1 MVAKSPLD
9 AHALIVQITGY
20 PAMPLPQVQDADDL
34 AATLRDPSLCG
45 YDEDQVRVLKDGEA
59 SRASLIAAIE
69 SLVAAANTASTVLFY
84 FSGHGGQV
92 KGQTYV
98 VPYDASAS
106 DLAGTSI
113 SAEELRRLFGRC
125 RARRVLLVFDCC
137 YADGLDAKDVLPL
150 EPGLSARAHEIL
162 GEWVIFAAS
171 RAGERSYVL
180 RGQRNGLFTSHFL
193 GGLREGALDGDDFV
207 GPMGLFR
214 YLAPRVT
221 QAEPRQHP
229 VFNCKLEK
237 DFPIARYQGGRKAI
251 VPKAD
256 HEFEYHAL
264 LSFAEAD
271 AELVAQTLLPR
282 LVTSGLKI
290 ATASED
296 LVAPG
301 MDRVLG
307 LERGLELAR
316 RTIVVLSRAFL
327 QQDAATDKYTDFAL
341 LQRKHR
347 DIERGRYTVLP
358 VYIEPVE
365 GLTPLWLRS
374 LVGLRLGAA
383 LRPMDSADRQLDK
396 LIEAVQKPVPRR
408 NPG

>member
-1 MVAKSPLD
+1 M
-9 AHALIVQITGY
+9 
-20 PAMPLPQVQDADDL
+20 
-34 AATLRDPSLCG
+34 
-45 YDEDQVRVLKDGEA
+45 
-59 SRASLIAAIE
+59 
-69 SLVAAANTASTVLFY
+69 
-84 FSGHGGQV
+84 
-92 KGQTYV
+92 
-98 VPYDASAS
+98 PYDASAS

-113 SAEELRRLFGRC
+113 SADELRTLFGRC

-137 YADGLDAKDVLPL
+137 HADGLEAKDVLPL
-150 EPGLSARAHEIL
+150 EPGLSAHAHDTL

-256 HEFEYHAL
+256 AEFQYHAL

-271 AELVAQTLLPR
+271 ADFVAKALLPR
-282 LVTSGLKI
+282 LVTAGLKI

-316 RTIVVLSRAFL
+316 RTLVVLSRAFL
-327 QQDAATDKYTDFAL
+327 QQEAATDKYTDFAL

-347 DIERGRYTVLP
+347 DIERGR
-358 VYIEPVE
+358 
-365 GLTPLWLRS
+365 
-374 LVGLRLGAA
+374 LGAA
-383 LRPMDSADRQLDK
+383 LRPMDSAERQLDK
-396 LIEAVQKPVPRR
+396 LLEALQKPVPQR